1 MPKAYV
7 LLSNESGAENSIISN
22 LQRIDAVKEAYGS
35 FGTYDIITKLKDE
48 STQKI
53 QNVISKQIRSIPKVR
68 STLTLP
74 IYEKESFCKI
84 DEAERE
90 ILDKHMAK
98 AFSIIH
104 CKTSNEVD
112 VMEALKKIPEVV
124 EADVVV
130 GSFEILCTIVAPT
143 YNEISDVVTNKIRKI
158 QNIKSTTTLNIIENQ
173 GFRR

>member
-1 MPKAYV
+1 MTKAYV

-22 LQRIDAVKEAYGS
+22 LQRIDSVKEAYGS
-35 FGTYDIITKLKDE
+35 FGAYDIITKLQDD
-48 STQKI
+48 SSQKI
-53 QNVISKQIRSIPKVR
+53 EKVISKQIRAIPKVR

-74 IYEKESFCKI
+74 VYEKESFCKI
-84 DEAERE
+84 DETERE

-104 CKTSNEVD
+104 CKTSDEIP
-112 VMEALKKIPEVV
+112 VMENLKKIPEVV
-124 EADVVV
+124 EADVVI
-130 GSFEILCTIVAPT
+130 GSFEILCKIVAPT
-143 YNEISDVVTNKIRKI
+143 YNEISDVITQKIRKI